1 MAKLRSR
8 LRSDAGMAVPSVLV
22 LIGIGLAFAAAG
34 AVAAT
39 TALRGSSRDHDSKA
53 ALAAADAGVNIA
65 LFRQN
70 QVATSDSL
78 FCVVESIT
86 QVLVA
91 QGPLGNGWCA
101 QQSGQVGNA
110 TYAYRTKVDPAVT
123 VSVNGQPV
131 TVTRRI
137 SVISTGTAN
146 GVTRRVKQTAI
157 APTGEALFGNAGTMG
172 VDGVTIG
179 GSADVSLQSGANL
192 GGVGTNGDILVESS
206 GLLCGSAMYGYGHG
220 IQFEGSG
227 SQCPA
232 FQNSEAQ
239 FNLGAPVPPC
249 SSLAVNDPQQA
260 TCDENSRIVNAN
272 TLGNDT
278 LSPASA
284 LTNVNRFEFNAS
296 TRILALK
303 SNTTLTVG
311 GGTYRLCSLSMSGNS
326 SLVIASQAS
335 TRIYILAPD
344 DPLCGIDDGEPG
356 DLGPAGDGAVTQVAM
371 TGNTT
376 IASTSNDPTD
386 AAILMVGSENVP
398 TTASL
403 TGNARQNE
411 FVLYAP
417 RTDIVAT
424 GNSTYV
430 GAMAGKTLSLSGSVH
445 VEIPGTATDF
455 DAEVLT
461 RYERERF
468 VECSATVPTGGLP
481 DANC

>member
-1 MAKLRSR
+1 
-8 LRSDAGMAVPSVLV
+8 MAVPSVIV

-53 ALAAADAGVNIA
+53 ALAAADAGANLA

-70 QVATSDSL
+70 QVATSDSI
-78 FCVVESIT
+78 FCVVES
-86 QVLVA
+86 VSLDLLVA
-91 QGPLGNGWCA
+91 QAALGDGWCA
-101 QQSGQVGNA
+101 EQSGQVGDA
-110 TYAYRTKVDPAVT
+110 SYTYRTKVDPAVT
-123 VSVNGQPV
+123 VTVSGQPV

-137 SVISTGTAN
+137 SVVSTGTSN
-146 GVTRRVKQTAI
+146 GVTRRIKETAL

-172 VDGVTIG
+172 VDDVNIG
-179 GSADVSLQSGANL
+179 GSANVSLMAGANL
-192 GGVGTNGDILVESS
+192 GGVGTNGDITVEDS

-220 IQFEGSG
+220 LNFEGAG
-227 SQCPA
+227 AQCPA

-239 FNLGAPVPPC
+239 FNLGAPVPP
-249 SSLAVNDPQQA
+249 SS
-260 TCDENSRIVNAN
+260 DENTRIVNAN

-296 TRILALK
+296 TRVLTLK
-303 SNTTLTVG
+303 SNTTLTLG
-311 GGTYRLCSLSMSGNS
+311 GGTYRFCSLSLSGNS

-335 TRIYILAPD
+335 TRIYLL
-344 DPLCGIDDGEPG
+344 DPHSALCNMTDGGPG
-356 DLGPAGDGAVTQVAM
+356 DLDGASNGTITQLSM
-371 TGNTT
+371 IGNTT

-386 AAILMVGSENVP
+386 AAILMVGSNTTP
-398 TTASL
+398 TRASL
-403 TGNARQNE
+403 SGNAKQNE

-417 RTDIVAT
+417 ETDIAAT

-430 GAMAGKTLSLSGSVH
+430 GALAGKTLNLGGSVH

-468 VECSATVPTGGLP
+468 VECSATLPAGGTP
-481 DANC
+481 DASC

>member
-1 MAKLRSR
+1 MGVAREADRPAMGRLRFR
-8 LRSDAGMAVPSVLV
+8 LRSERGMAVPSVLV
-22 LIGIGLAFAAAG
+22 LIGIGLAFASAA

-39 TALRGSSRDHDSKA
+39 SALQGSSRDHDSKA
-53 ALAAADAGVNIA
+53 ALAAADAGANLA
-65 LFRQN
+65 LYRQN
-70 QVATSDSL
+70 QVATSDSI
-78 FCVVESIT
+78 FCVVESLS
-86 QVLVA
+86 QLLVA
-91 QGPLGNGWCA
+91 QGPLGDGWCSS
-101 QQSGQVGNA
+101 QSGQVGDA
-110 TYAYRTKVDPAVT
+110 TYSYRTKVEPAVT
-123 VSVNGQPV
+123 VTVGGQPV

-137 SVISTGTAN
+137 SVVATGTAD
-146 GVTRRVKQTAI
+146 GVTRRIKETAL

-172 VDGVTIG
+172 VDSVTIG
-179 GSADVSLQSGANL
+179 GSADISLAPGASL
-192 GGVGTNGDILVESS
+192 GGVGTNGSILVENS
-206 GLLCGSAMYGYGHG
+206 GLLCGSAMYGYGNG
-220 IQFEGSG
+220 IEFDGSG
-227 SQCPA
+227 SQCA
-232 FQNSEAQ
+232 GFQNSETQ
-239 FNLGAPVPPC
+239 FNLGAPVPP
-249 SSLAVNDPQQA
+249 SN
-260 TCDENSRIVNAN
+260 DENTRIVNAN

-284 LTNVNRFEFNAS
+284 KLNVNRFEFNAS
-296 TRILALK
+296 ARILSLK
-303 SNTTLTVG
+303 SNTTLTLG

-344 DPLCGIDDGEPG
+344 DPLCNMTDGGAG
-356 DLGPAGDGAVTQVAM
+356 DLDGAANGTITQLAM

-386 AAILMVGSENVP
+386 AAILMVGSETQATRV
-398 TTASL
+398 SL

-417 RTDIVAT
+417 RTDIAAT

-430 GAMAGKTLSLSGSVH
+430 GALAGKTLDISGSVS

-455 DAEVLT
+455 DAEVIT

-468 VECSATVPTGGLP
+468 VECSATPPATGEP

>member
-1 MAKLRSR
+1 
-8 LRSDAGMAVPSVLV
+8 MAVPSVLV
-22 LIGIGLAFAAAG
+22 LIGVGLAFAAAG

-53 ALAAADAGVNIA
+53 ALAAADAGANLA

-70 QVATSDSL
+70 QVATSDTL
-78 FCVVESIT
+78 FCVVESLS
-86 QVLVA
+86 QLLVS
-91 QGPLGNGWCA
+91 QGPLGDGWCS
-101 QQSGQVGNA
+101 QQSGQVGDA
-110 TYAYRTKVDPAVT
+110 SYTYRTKVDPAVQVT
-123 VSVNGQPV
+123 VSGQPV

-137 SVISTGTAN
+137 SVVSTGTAD
-146 GVTRRVKQTAI
+146 GVTRRVKETAL

-172 VDGVTIG
+172 VDSVTIG
-179 GSADVSLQSGANL
+179 GSANVSLASGASL
-192 GGVGTNGDILVESS
+192 GGVGTNGDILVQDS

-220 IQFEGSG
+220 IDFEGSG

-239 FNLGAPVPPC
+239 FNLGAPVPP
-249 SSLAVNDPQQA
+249 SS
-260 TCDENSRIVNAN
+260 DENTRIVNAN

-284 LTNVNRFEFNAS
+284 LTNVNRFQFNSS
-296 TRILALK
+296 TRVLSLK
-303 SNTTLTVG
+303 SNTTLTLG
-311 GGTYRLCSLSMSGNS
+311 GGTYRLCSLSLSGNS

-335 TRIYILAPD
+335 TRIYILGPD
-344 DPLCGIDDGEPG
+344 DPLCNITDGGAG
-356 DLGPAGDGAVTQVAM
+356 DLDGAANGTITQLAM
-371 TGNTT
+371 TGNTS
-376 IASTSNDPTD
+376 IASTSNDSTD
-386 AAILMVGSENVP
+386 AAILMVGSGSVS
-398 TTASL
+398 TRASL
-403 TGNARQNE
+403 TGNAKQNE

-417 RTDIVAT
+417 RTDIAAT

-430 GAMAGKTLSLSGSVH
+430 GALAGKTLSLSGSVS

-455 DAEVLT
+455 DAEVVT

-468 VECSATVPTGGLP
+468 VECSATVPSGGEP